1 MGNFCQFLE
10 KCPFSGKSDLWNK
23 RPPRGSRSHSVY
35 TVGHSRFDCVS
46 FCPGVRNGE
55 KSPHLFPEIDKNC
68 PFFQKLSKIALF
80 SRNCPKC
87 PRGQKWTKMSPGD
100 KNCPKKHPLFVRFP
114 VLYCNL
120 PVTW

>member
-10 KCPFSGKSDLWNK
+10 KCPFSGKPDLWNK

-55 KSPHLFPEIDKNC
+55 KSP
-68 PFFQKLSKIALF
+68 PFFQKLTKIALF
-80 SRNCPKC
+80 SRNCQKLPFFPEIVQNVPGDKSGQKC
-87 PRGQKWTKMSPGD
+87 PRGTKIVP
-100 KNCPKKHPLFVRFP
+100 KNTPFLSDFP
-114 VLYCNL
+114 CYT
-120 PVTW
+120 VTSQ